1 MEMRCAS
8 KMMSLR
14 LCFDPRSDLSN
25 VQILFNLCFFSMTP
39 AAKKNCHDS
48 RCNDGSN
55 PKDFLQNGTS
65 RNMRPAVKTGAVAKV
80 RKR

>member
-8 KMMSLR
+8 KMMLLR
-14 LCFDPRSDLSN
+14 FCFDPSSDLSN
-25 VQILFNLCFFSMTP
+25 VQILFNLCFFSMIP

-48 RCNDGSN
+48 RCNDGCN
-55 PKDFLQNGTS
+55 PKDFLQDGTS

-80 RKR
+80 RK